1 MGTGKTMTVTP
12 TSIAVIGYLA
22 VFTSVVAY
30 ICWNEA
36 VAALGPNVA
45 GFFNPVIP
53 VFGILFA
60 VIFLGEPLRA
70 YHLAGFALVLGGVVL
85 TSRR

>member
-1 MGTGKTMTVTP
+1 MTP
-12 TSIAVIGYLA
+12 TAVATIAYLA
-22 VFTSVVAY
+22 LFPSIVAY

-36 VAALGPNVA
+36 VTALGPNVA

-53 VFGILFA
+53 VFGVLFA
-60 VIFLGEPLRA
+60 VIFLDEPLRA